1 MNVFAEIRIKSCP
14 VAGSIVPSFALRE
27 GWCVSGTVDH
37 GWLGEAGGYFTAL
50 LQPAASQ
57 S

>member
-27 GWCVSGTVDH
+27 GWCVSGIVDH